1 MSGASTFFRPG
12 RIDDVLAAYARRRKT
27 RGWWVSE
34 KARLYGLADAAF
46 SSGCGDG
53 CAMREIH
60 ATLRG
65 YWQIFRNG
73 EGWSAERVH
82 RVLGSP
88 PCRACGREALDL
100 PALAAG
106 RDLRMVW
113 GCLKAMS
120 GVKQLPAGNISAMA
134 VSKFL
139 HFFNPRLFP
148 IFDRAVV
155 RNQAFPHFRADI
167 QAACRRWEA
176 ALAPLR
182 ADQEYARGLNDY
194 VHYLIWAAETVGSAG
209 TATGMRRFGAAFRR
223 MVADENRGATPPRD
237 VATYYATAFEMAMVG
252 ALGAGS
258 G

>member
-1 MSGASTFFRPG
+1 MVGIARFFQPG
-12 RIDDVLAAYARRRKT
+12 GIDEALAAYARRRKT

-46 SSGCGDG
+46 SPGGGDG
-53 CAMREIH
+53 KAMHEIH
-60 ATLRG
+60 ATLLG

-73 EGWSAERVH
+73 KGWSAARIH

-106 RDLRMVW
+106 CDVGVVW

-120 GVKQLPAGNISAMA
+120 GVKRLPAGNVSAMA

-148 IFDRAVV
+148 IYDRAVV
-155 RNQAFPHFRADI
+155 RNRAFPRFRAEI
-167 QAACRRWEA
+167 RTACERWEA

-182 ADQEYARGLNDY
+182 SQREFARGLNDY
-194 VHYLIWAAETVGSAG
+194 VHYLIWAAETVRGADVAASMG
-209 TATGMRRFGAAFRR
+209 TFGAAFRT
-223 MVADENRGATPPRD
+223 MVADEKRGATPPPGLE
-237 VATYYATAFEMAMVG
+237 TYYATAFEMAMVG
-252 ALGAGS
+252 ALDLRHD
-258 G
+258 